1 MGDLLKHEERH
12 FGSRAYES
20 AGMDDSLRYDAIERG
35 GHSKIRFH
43 FLNRAKR
50 SLGSS
55 LCVTDA
61 FAARPLRLDVSAL
74 GFDTRSLR
82 FDGPER
88 DIQFVP
94 RDRTWCLG
102 SSLQA
107 VVRRL
112 RRRKCRLE

>member
-20 AGMDDSLRYDAIERG
+20 AGMDDSLRYDAIERC

-55 LCVTDA
+55 LCVTGA
-61 FAARPLRLDVSAL
+61 FASRPLRLDVSAL
-74 GFDTRSLR
+74 GFAPPSLG
-82 FDGPER
+82 FAGPEGA
-88 DIQFVP
+88 IQCVP
-94 RDRTWCLG
+94 RHPTWCLW
-102 SSLQA
+102 
-107 VVRRL
+107 RRL
-112 RRRKCRLE
+112 PPL